1 MKGQLLSAYRSL
13 WLIAMFDLPVETPT
27 NKRDY
32 ARFRKALLKDG
43 FMMLQFSIY
52 ARYLPSEEAA
62 DSHRNKI
69 LDVIPPL
76 GQVRLMTVTDHQFG
90 KMEVFYGRK
99 PREPRRSP
107 GPNPAFLKRRSRA
120 NLLLF
125 SEFDAA

>member
-32 ARFRKALLKDG
+32 TRFRKALLKDG

-62 DSHRNKI
+62 DSHRSTI
-69 LDVIPPL
+69 RAVIPPL
-76 GQVRLMTVTDHQFG
+76 GQVRLMTVTDQQFG

-99 PREPRRSP
+99 PVSVWSSP
-107 GPNPAFLKRRSRA
+107 LD
-120 NLLLF
+120 LLL
-125 SEFDAA
+125 AGG